1 WISIPREP
9 KVEVSTKKSCVKG
22 DIPRKWDICYAFHKE
37 QQRHDEKSGAMVKAR
52 KETKQTYPL
61 E

>member
-1 WISIPREP
+1 MPREP
-9 KVEVSTKKSCVKG
+9 KEEVSTKKGCVKG
-22 DIPRKWDICYAFHKE
+22 DIPREWDICYTFHKE
-37 QQRHDEKSGAMVKAR
+37 QQIHDEKGEALVKAR